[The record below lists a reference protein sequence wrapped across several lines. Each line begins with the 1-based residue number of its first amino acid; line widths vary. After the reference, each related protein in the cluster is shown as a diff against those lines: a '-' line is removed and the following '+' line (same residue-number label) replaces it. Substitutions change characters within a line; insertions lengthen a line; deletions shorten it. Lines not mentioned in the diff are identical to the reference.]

1 MAGLGLPTGQTTGV
15 LDETVVSDWCE
26 RSLGAGVADVLF
38 RSGYLSQ
45 VIGAELTDGRPVVV
59 KVRPFEPRI
68 AGCVAVQARLAATGF
83 PCPLPLAGPV
93 TVGGFAITA
102 ETYMPGG
109 EHLPREYG
117 AAPSAGLLARLVAS
131 APGVSVV
138 PSLAPSP
145 PWAGWDHPGARLWPD
160 RDDEGGDLN
169 QSPGPDW
176 VDRAAGQ
183 VRTLLS
189 TCRDLLR
196 VGHGDWESQN
206 MRWAGERVV
215 AVHDWDSV
223 IAQPEVAIAGLA
235 SAVWPVGR
243 EYGQAATVEQ
253 SADFITC
260 YQAAAGARWTGPQVQ
275 QAWAAGLWVLLSDAK
290 KEAVKNGGGPR
301 LGQLVG
307 EIDDRLT
314 LAGLDRDW

>member
-1 MAGLGLPTGQTTGV
+1 VTPPRCRLLGAVIVCPVVMTALGLPTGQTTGV

-26 RSLGAGVADVLF
+26 RSLGAGVAYVLF

-45 VIGAELTDGRPVVV
+45 VIGAALADGRPVVV

-183 VRTLLS
+183 VRRLLS

-196 VGHGDWESQN
+196 
-206 MRWAGERVV
+206 
-215 AVHDWDSV
+215 
-223 IAQPEVAIAGLA
+223 
-235 SAVWPVGR
+235 
-243 EYGQAATVEQ
+243 
-253 SADFITC
+253 DFITC
-260 YQAAAGARWTGPQVQ
+260 YQAAVGARWTGPQVQ